1 MLIPTCM
8 LIPSKLREGLR
19 LGSRIQS
26 PTESFAGRRFL
37 GRRFLGWSYY
47 LHLSLQKRVV
57 CDPWHN
63 SEQTKPRDGSLIH
76 PEMALPPSL
85 LERLGVEASTST
97 PQALQTTRLRDR
109 PISSKSPLPGKRKS
123 QQLRQAQNVSK
134 NAVAAPSTT
143 ALFKFQ

>member
-1 MLIPTCM
+1 MYVNPIEATGGASLGIEN
-8 LIPSKLREGLR
+8 SKSNGEFRGEALFGEAFSR
-19 LGSRIQS
+19 L
-26 PTESFAGRRFL
+26 ELVA
-37 GRRFLGWSYY
+37 YY